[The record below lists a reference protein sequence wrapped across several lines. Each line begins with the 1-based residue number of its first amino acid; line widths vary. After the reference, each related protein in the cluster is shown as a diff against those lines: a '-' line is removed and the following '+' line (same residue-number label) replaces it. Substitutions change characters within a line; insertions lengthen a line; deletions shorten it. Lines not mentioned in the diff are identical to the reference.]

1 MMICFGIAKLIF
13 VAIKNKKGS
22 KFEAER
28 NTTWKKLTVPALSR
42 LSGVP
47 VRTIENIEKR
57 EECTVTN
64 AKKLAAALK
73 ISTIKINQLPKSN
86 QAKTSVFATF
96 VITNKAT
103 VEEKEKFHIDTSF
116 LVWYNISIPKKG
128 EELSLF
134 QAITW

>member
-1 MMICFGIAKLIF
+1 MLRNCKTNLRGNQKQ
-13 VAIKNKKGS
+13 KG
-22 KFEAER
+22 EVNLRLREIR
-28 NTTWKKLTVPALSR
+28 LEKKLTVPALSR

-103 VEEKEKFHIDTSF
+103 VEEKFHIDTSF
-116 LVWYNISIPKKG
+116 LIWYNISIPKKG
-128 EELSLF
+128 EELSLS
-134 QAITW
+134 QAIT

>member
-1 MMICFGIAKLIF
+1 MWQSKTKREVNLKLREIRL
-13 VAIKNKKGS
+13 
-22 KFEAER
+22 E
-28 NTTWKKLTVPALSR
+28 KKLTVPALSR

-116 LVWYNISIPKKG
+116 LIWYNISTPKKG
-128 EELSLF
+128 EELSLS
-134 QAITW
+134 QAIT

>member
-1 MMICFGIAKLIF
+1 MKLREIRL
-13 VAIKNKKGS
+13 
-22 KFEAER
+22 E
-28 NTTWKKLTVPALSR
+28 KKLTVPALSR

-64 AKKLAAALK
+64 VKKLAAALK

-116 LVWYNISIPKKG
+116 LIWYNISIPKKG
-128 EELSLF
+128 EELSLS
-134 QAITW
+134 QAIT